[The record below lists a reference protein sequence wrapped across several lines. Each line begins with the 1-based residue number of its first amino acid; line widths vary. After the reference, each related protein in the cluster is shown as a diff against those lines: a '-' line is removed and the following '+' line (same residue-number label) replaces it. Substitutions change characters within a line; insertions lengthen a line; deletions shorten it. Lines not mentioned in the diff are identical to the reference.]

1 MEDGHARRMSV
12 PVGCD
17 VGFYHPKLQGR
28 LENPGHPHLAVC
40 LHTTRT
46 AHVIVVDTYTHHICL
61 PLLHIVSLAAE
72 VTHIDRA
79 FKLLAI
85 FHRIRHVHV
94 CECAHT

>member
-46 AHVIVVDTYTHHICL
+46 AHVIVVDTYIHTYMFIL
-61 PLLHIVSLAAE
+61 P
-72 VTHIDRA
+72 
-79 FKLLAI
+79 
-85 FHRIRHVHV
+85 HVF
-94 CECAHT
+94 TTT

>member
-17 VGFYHPKLQGR
+17 VGLHHSKLQRR
-28 LENPGHPHLAVC
+28 LEDPGHPHLAVC

-46 AHVIVVDTYTHHICL
+46 AHVIVVDTYIHHICL
-61 PLLHIVSLAAE
+61 PLLHILSLAAE

-85 FHRIRHVHV
+85 FHKTRHSRV
-94 CECAHT
+94 CMCT